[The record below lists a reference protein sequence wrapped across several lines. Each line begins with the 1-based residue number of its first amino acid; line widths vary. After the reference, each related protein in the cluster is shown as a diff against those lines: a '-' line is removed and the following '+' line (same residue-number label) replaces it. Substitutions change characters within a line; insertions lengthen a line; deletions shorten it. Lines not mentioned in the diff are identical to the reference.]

1 MQNVAGAVIAAAGL
15 GSRLGMG
22 MPKCMIEVNGRTI
35 LSRLIETLSPHV
47 PLVSVVVGYRED
59 MVIEYCARHHP
70 EVAIA
75 RNPDFRSTNTAY
87 SLFKGAQVLNGKV
100 LYLDGDIIISPTSL
114 SQLVDRAAQ
123 DDVVIGVTEA
133 KSKDPVF
140 VNCREIK
147 ETAMVTQFSRREES
161 RHEWANVFVAPH
173 DILKGAN
180 GYVYECLERFLPAPA
195 AYLDLHEVDTAED
208 LEQAKPFVMNLDS
221 AGRLHQSV

>member
-1 MQNVAGAVIAAAGL
+1 MQSFAGAVIAAAGL

-35 LSRLIETLSPHV
+35 LSRLIETLGPHV

-70 EVAIA
+70 EVVIA

-100 LYLDGDIIISPTSL
+100 LYLDGDIIMSPTSL
-114 SQLVDRAAQ
+114 SRLIDRSAQ

-133 KSKDPVF
+133 KSKDPVY
-140 VNCREIK
+140 VDCREIGD
-147 ETAMVTQFSRREES
+147 TTSVMQFSRRKES
-161 RHEWANVFVAPH
+161 RYEWANVFVAPH
-173 DILKGAN
+173 DFLNGAA
-180 GYVYECLERFLPAPA
+180 GYVYECLEHFLPAPSA
-195 AYLDLHEVDTAED
+195 CLDLHEVDTAED
-208 LEQAKPFVMNLDS
+208 LEQAKPFAMNLDL
-221 AGRLHQSV
+221 ADRLRQGT

>member
-35 LSRLIETLSPHV
+35 LSRLIQTLSPHV

-59 MVIEYCARHHP
+59 MVIEYCAKHHP

-100 LYLDGDIIISPTSL
+100 LYLDGDIIISPASL
-114 SQLVDRAAQ
+114 SQLIDRAAQ
-123 DDVVIGVTEA
+123 DDVVIGVTET

-140 VNCREIK
+140 VNCSEIK
-147 ETAMVTQFSRREES
+147 DIAMVTQFSRHEES
-161 RHEWANVFVAPH
+161 CHEWANVFVAPH

-221 AGRLHQSV
+221 ARRQHQSV